1 MKRNDG
7 NIIAE
12 RTVFITGSE
21 KNAGK
26 TTFLNHTLRSL
37 RRDGLPPVFLT
48 IGIDGEQKDIVF
60 SNPKPQIYTEP
71 GDLFITSDQMM
82 DKSGGVFEVRE
93 VFPVKTV
100 LGRLVLLK
108 TLRGGFVELVG
119 PEDNGQLS
127 KIISYV
133 KENEGRKTILIDGA
147 VNRVT
152 QVASGIDAGFVF
164 VVKISGRNLKSG
176 LEKIKRLS
184 ILEKIPKFSHGDFSG
199 GTWFHKGALT
209 EISLLDLKDDI
220 ENIVTDDFTKVFLPF
235 NVLKHLRGE
244 KKLFFR
250 DVFELLHVV
259 VNLADI
265 EREEFLENLSEDTI
279 CKKIIFNP
287 YQIKR

>member
-37 RRDGLPPVFLT
+37 RGDGLSPVFLT

-71 GDLFITSDQMM
+71 GDLFVTSDQMM
-82 DKSGGVFEVRE
+82 DKSGGVFEIRE

-100 LGRLVLLK
+100 LGRLVLIK

-119 PEDNGQLS
+119 PEDNEQLS

-133 KENEGRKTILIDGA
+133 KENEGRNTILIDGA

-164 VVKISGRNLKSG
+164 VVKISGKNFKSG

-184 ILEKIPKFSHGDFSG
+184 LLEKIPKLSRENEISR
-199 GTWFHKGALT
+199 TWFHKGALT
-209 EISLLDLKDDI
+209 EISLRYIKDDI
-220 ENIVTDDFTKVFLPF
+220 DDVVIDDFTKVFLPF
-235 NVLKHLRGE
+235 NVLKRLRGE
-244 KKLFFR
+244 KNLFFR

-265 EREEFLENLSEDTI
+265 EREEFLENLSGDPI